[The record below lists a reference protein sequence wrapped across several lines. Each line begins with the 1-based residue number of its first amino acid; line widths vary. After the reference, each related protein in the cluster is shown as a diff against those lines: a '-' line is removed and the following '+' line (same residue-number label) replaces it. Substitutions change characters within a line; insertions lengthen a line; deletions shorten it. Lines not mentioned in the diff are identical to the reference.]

1 MLTRERT
8 KDVARSRLNG
18 VLRQDRTNLTMK
30 ELALM
35 QLDVLAALS
44 AYVEMERDL
53 AHITVTKDRARDRI
67 DLTFTVPIRAVK
79 RRR

>member
-8 KDVARSRLNG
+8 KDIARTRLSS
-18 VLRQDRTNLTMK
+18 VLREDRTNLTMR
-30 ELALM
+30 EMALM

-44 AYVEMERDL
+44 AYVEMEREQ
-53 AHITVTKDRARDRI
+53 ARISVVEDRKSGRI
-67 DLTFTVPIRAVK
+67 ELSFTVPVRAVK

>member
-53 AHITVTKDRARDRI
+53 ARITVTKDRARDRI